1 MAPVRENI
9 SETDAVDN
17 SLISIEGRVMRR
29 GMLVLWLLLGVVF
42 LSLSTLLAIQ
52 PDFLSETLI
61 SILGGVILAAAGLT
75 VIAFRVID
83 DYQPPISHFLLSL
96 SMIVSSGVI
105 FVFFPNQ
112 GIVLPGLDGD
122 ITPQLATI
130 SLFFLVTF
138 AAVWAGLLF
147 YWENPA
153 HNRQLAVQYFTWVSV
168 LIPLGVLAFFIVYTI
183 LEGSAVITWDFISS
197 ASDLMRGEIGI
208 FPAIMG
214 TFSLII
220 GATVFAVPLGVG
232 AAVFLTEYANRG
244 WIKQAVGVTADC
256 LWSTPSIVFGLFGY
270 VFLVP
275 RITGHSTLLAGQIIL
290 AAMLLPLTIAT
301 STEAIT
307 AVPDEFRN
315 GSLALGASK
324 WWTIRRVVLPSSVP
338 SIVTGVLLGI
348 GRIAGETAPIMLIA
362 VASHTNAPD
371 FFSLSAPYFHLGP
384 LFSEVDALPYRLY
397 AIYKAGVGGSLQE
410 AWGTA
415 LVLIVLVLLF
425 YGLGIIVR
433 SYYRRNRGW

>member
-1 MAPVRENI
+1 MSPVDENI
-9 SETDAVDN
+9 SETSVVDKLFV
-17 SLISIEGRVMRR
+17 SVEGKLMRR
-29 GMLVLWLLLGVVF
+29 LMLALWLVMGMVF
-42 LSLSTLLAIQ
+42 LAISTLTAIW
-52 PDFLSETLI
+52 PNFLSNVVISTLGAF
-61 SILGGVILAAAGLT
+61 LLVAVGLT
-75 VIAFRVID
+75 IVAFKLLKE
-83 DYQPPISHFLLSL
+83 YQPPMIHFLLSL
-96 SMIVSSGVI
+96 FLIAFSGVV
-105 FVFFPNQ
+105 FLFFPNH
-112 GIVLPGLDGD
+112 GLEIPALEGD
-122 ITPQLATI
+122 VTPQLATI
-130 SLFFLVTF
+130 SLFFIVTF
-138 AAVWAGLLF
+138 ATVWTGLLF

-168 LIPLGVLAFFIVYTI
+168 AIPLGVLTFFIVYTI
-183 LEGSAVITWDFISS
+183 MEGSSVITWDFISS

-232 AAVFLTEYANRG
+232 AAIFLTEYAKRG

-338 SIVTGVLLGI
+338 SIVTGVLLGV

-362 VASHTNAPD
+362 VASHTNAPN
-371 FFSLSAPYFHLGP
+371 FFSLSPPYFHLGP

-397 AIYKAGVGGSLQE
+397 SIYKAGVGGSIHE

-415 LVLIVLVLLF
+415 MVLIALVLMF
-425 YGLGIIVR
+425 YGLGISIR